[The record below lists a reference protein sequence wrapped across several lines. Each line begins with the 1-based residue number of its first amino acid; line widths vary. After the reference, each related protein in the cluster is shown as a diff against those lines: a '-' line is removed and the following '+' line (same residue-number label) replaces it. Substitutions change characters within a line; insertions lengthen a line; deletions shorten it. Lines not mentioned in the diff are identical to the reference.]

1 MDFEYML
8 VVVFDSKD
16 KAYAGHEALMR
27 LVEDSIIRVDVAAV
41 ATKDRTGAT
50 TVDRTHRTI
59 GATLDLAGTRVDSE
73 FLKAV
78 LRVLEPGTS
87 ALVAETYEESTTP
100 VDEHMQALDGL
111 VLRRDRSDV
120 RDAVAALEIARL
132 QRRSTIH

>member
-8 VVVFDSKD
+8 VVVFDSED

-27 LVEDSIIRVDVAAV
+27 LVDDSIIRVEVAAI
-41 ATKDRTGAT
+41 ATKDRNGAT
-50 TVDRTHRTI
+50 TVNRTHRTL
-59 GATLDLAGTRVDSE
+59 GATLDFAGTRVDSD
-73 FLKAV
+73 FLAAL
-78 LRVLEPGTS
+78 LRALEPGKS

-100 VDEHMQALDGL
+100 VDERMQALGGF